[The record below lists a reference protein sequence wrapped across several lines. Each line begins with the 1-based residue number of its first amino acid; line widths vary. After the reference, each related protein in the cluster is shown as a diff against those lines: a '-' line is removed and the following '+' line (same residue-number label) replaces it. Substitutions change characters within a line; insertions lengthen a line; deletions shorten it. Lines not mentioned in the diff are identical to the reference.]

1 MEEIDLPHIH
11 IPMREVGVNSTH
23 GERPRAGIYVWYYY
37 LSHAAY
43 LCLEPASLYSFYRLS
58 LSTRIRHHPS
68 SASAPWYIYIHYTW
82 RELGLLYSR
91 RAASSRWLACAR
103 STTAILLPSMAE
115 MPWRSAASASVN
127 SCMRITHA
135 ITCDTSHTSECD
147 TSHARSTC
155 ATSHA
160 SECYIMLVSV
170 TSHLLQRFDLGA
182 PMLTAL

>member
-1 MEEIDLPHIH
+1 
-11 IPMREVGVNSTH
+11 MREVGVNSTH

-91 RAASSRWLACAR
+91 RAASSRWLACTR

-115 MPWRSAASASVN
+115 MPWRPSAASPSVN
-127 SCMRITHA
+127 SCLRRTL
-135 ITCDTSHTSECD
+135 
-147 TSHARSTC
+147 
-155 ATSHA
+155 AT
-160 SECYIMLVSV
+160 MLVSV
-170 TSHLLQRFDLGA
+170 TSHVRECDLA
-182 PMLTAL
+182 PTAALRPRQVVGMHT